1 VADLPI
7 RDIIELEQLLATYA
21 VAMTRGDV
29 ETVQGCFTADGWY
42 SAFGDVYELPD
53 YPKLIE
59 AAPKGLFMTG
69 TPQLDLDVEAGTG
82 TGQQTL
88 LFIDQTNHAM
98 RMGWYTDS
106 YRRTEQGWRLANRS
120 MTFLRRSGARDSGR
134 PHDPNRPEPTRPH
147 PDRDT

>member
-7 RDIIELEQLLATYA
+7 HDIIELEQLLATYA

-29 ETVQGCFTADGWY
+29 ETVQGCFTPDGWY

-53 YPKLIE
+53 YPKLIK
-59 AAPKGLFMTG
+59 AAPQGLFMTS
-69 TPQLDLDVEAGTG
+69 TPQLDLDVASGAGTG
-82 TGQQTL
+82 YQPL

-98 RMGWYTDS
+98 RMGWYTDT
-106 YRRTEQGWRLANRS
+106 YRRTEKGWRIATRS

-134 PHDPNRPEPTRPH
+134 PHDPNRPEPTRRH
-147 PDRDT
+147 SDGSE